1 MNQRYHYVAMLIGAL
16 LLAGL
21 VSIPQLAAAQPA
33 SGAETCTGFADLAN
47 QANNNTPGLLTNITD
62 YIKDV
67 VNGATQNLYQAFTNS
82 GAYKAAVGAAVTLM
96 IVIFGVGF
104 LIGVVQA
111 SFGQVLIR
119 LAKIGIILTLIS
131 PTGWQFFSDYAV
143 KFFNDGTD
151 ELIGKVMEIGT
162 GVAATA
168 NQPFVVLD
176 GIAKIVLS
184 PDMIIAI
191 MGSVFNSGPYG
202 LSMGGL
208 LAFGVFGLLKML
220 INGLRL
226 YAISFVMRSLML
238 GVAPLF
244 IVFLLFDKTK
254 QLFSGWVN
262 ILVLLS
268 LRPILY
274 FTFISFFLV
283 MLTTST
289 VNVMN
294 GNELCWVA
302 YKGTQGTDN
311 KLSFWRFKLK
321 DGNYANVS
329 DSDWDGLVT
338 CRLNGGKDEN
348 GQPCKP
354 FPLNI
359 VDILSFLI
367 LVFVAGK
374 FAEVTSQIA
383 SEISNSFLNI
393 DQQARGELRGLAGG
407 DQGGGG
413 ANRQRSNAPPAPAPT
428 PAPPAPSQ
436 NRPAPSAPAPAAP
449 APAPAPAP
457 VPPPGSS
464 RPPNT

>member
-1 MNQRYHYVAMLIGAL
+1 
-16 LLAGL
+16 
-21 VSIPQLAAAQPA
+21 
-33 SGAETCTGFADLAN
+33 
-47 QANNNTPGLLTNITD
+47 
-62 YIKDV
+62 
-67 VNGATQNLYQAFTNS
+67 
-82 GAYKAAVGAAVTLM
+82 M

-119 LAKIGIILTLIS
+119 LAKIGIILTMIS
-131 PTGWQFFSDYAV
+131 PAGWQFFSNYAV

-176 GIAKIVLS
+176 GIAKVVLS

-191 MGSVFNSGPYG
+191 MGAVFNSGPYG

-220 INGLRL
+220 ISGLRL

-283 MLTTST
+283 MLISSTT
-289 VNVMN
+289 NMMG

-302 YKGTQGTDN
+302 YKGAKGGDN
-311 KLSFWRFKLK
+311 KLSFWKFKDK
-321 DGNYANVS
+321 DGNFS
-329 DSDWDGLVT
+329 DIAESDWDGLVT
-338 CRLNGGKDEN
+338 CRLNGGKQPD
-348 GQPCKP
+348 GSPCKP

-374 FAEVTSQIA
+374 FATVTESI
-383 SEISNSFLNI
+383 SNEISNSYLNI
-393 DQQARGELRGLAGG
+393 DQQARAELRGLAGG
-407 DQGGGG
+407 ERGGNQ
-413 ANRQRSNAPPAPAPT
+413 ANRNAANAPPPTGNPT
-428 PAPPAPSQ
+428 PGT
-436 NRPAPSAPAPAAP
+436 R
-449 APAPAPAP
+449 
-457 VPPPGSS
+457 
-464 RPPNT
+464 R

>member
-1 MNQRYHYVAMLIGAL
+1 MGNVMNQRYRYMAMLMGAL
-16 LLAGL
+16 LFAGL
-21 VSIPQLAAAQPA
+21 IAIPQLAHAQVV
-33 SGAETCTGFADLAN
+33 SGPETCTGFSDLAK
-47 QANNNTPGLLTNITD
+47 QANANTPGLLTNITD
-62 YIKDV
+62 YVKEV

-82 GAYKAAVGAAVTLM
+82 GAYQAAVGAAITLM
-96 IVIFGVGF
+96 IVIFGVSF

-131 PTGWQFFSDYAV
+131 PAGWQFFSDYAV

-151 ELIGKVMEIGT
+151 QLIGIVMEIGT

-176 GIAKIVLS
+176 GLAKIVLS

-202 LSMGGL
+202 LAMGGL
-208 LAFGVFGLLKML
+208 LGVGVFGLLKML

-238 GVAPLF
+238 GVAPIF
-244 IVFLLFDKTK
+244 VVFLLFDKTK

-268 LRPILY
+268 FRPILY

-283 MLTTST
+283 MLTSATT
-289 VNVMN
+289 NMM
-294 GNELCWVA
+294 GGKELCWVA
-302 YKGTQGTDN
+302 YKGTQGTEN
-311 KLSFWRFKLK
+311 KLSFWRFKNK
-321 DGNYANVS
+321 DGTFPDIETS
-329 DSDWDGLVT
+329 SWDGLIT
-338 CRLNGGKDEN
+338 CRLNGGKEC
-348 GQPCKP
+348 PP

-374 FAEVTSQIA
+374 FAEVTGQIA
-383 SEISNSFLNI
+383 NEISNSFLNI
-393 DQQARGELRGLAGG
+393 DQQARAELRGLNG
-407 DQGGGG
+407 DGPKESPLK
-413 ANRQRSNAPPAPAPT
+413 QRSNAKPLK
-428 PAPPAPSQ
+428 S
-436 NRPAPSAPAPAAP
+436 
-449 APAPAPAP
+449 
-457 VPPPGSS
+457 
-464 RPPNT
+464 

>member
-1 MNQRYHYVAMLIGAL
+1 MGNVMNQRYRYMAMIMGAL
-16 LLAGL
+16 LFAGL
-21 VSIPQLAAAQPA
+21 IAIPQLAHAQVV
-33 SGAETCTGFADLAN
+33 SGPETCTGFSDLAK
-47 QANNNTPGLLTNITD
+47 QANANTPGLLTNITD
-62 YIKDV
+62 YVKEV

-82 GAYKAAVGAAVTLM
+82 GAYQAAVGAAITLM
-96 IVIFGVGF
+96 IVIFGVSF

-131 PTGWQFFSDYAV
+131 PAGWQFFSDYAV

-151 ELIGKVMEIGT
+151 QLIGIVMEIGT

-176 GIAKIVLS
+176 GLAKIVLS

-202 LSMGGL
+202 LAMGGL
-208 LAFGVFGLLKML
+208 LGVGVFGLLKML

-238 GVAPLF
+238 GVAPIF
-244 IVFLLFDKTK
+244 VVFLLFDKTK

-268 LRPILY
+268 FRPILY

-283 MLTTST
+283 MLTSATT
-289 VNVMN
+289 NMM
-294 GNELCWVA
+294 GGKELCWVA
-302 YKGTQGTDN
+302 YKGTQGTEN
-311 KLSFWRFKLK
+311 KLSFWRFKNK
-321 DGNYANVS
+321 DGTFPDIETS
-329 DSDWDGLVT
+329 SWDGLIT
-338 CRLNGGKDEN
+338 CRLNGSKEC
-348 GQPCKP
+348 PP

-374 FAEVTSQIA
+374 FAEVTGQIA
-383 SEISNSFLNI
+383 NEISNSFLNI
-393 DQQARGELRGLAGG
+393 DQQARAELRGLNG
-407 DQGGGG
+407 DGPKESPLK
-413 ANRQRSNAPPAPAPT
+413 QRSNAKPLK
-428 PAPPAPSQ
+428 S
-436 NRPAPSAPAPAAP
+436 
-449 APAPAPAP
+449 
-457 VPPPGSS
+457 
-464 RPPNT
+464 

>member
-283 MLTTST
+283 MLTTAT
-289 VNVMN
+289 TNMM
-294 GNELCWVA
+294 GGKELCWVA
-302 YKGTQGTDN
+302 YKGTNGTDN
-311 KLSFWRFKLK
+311 KISFWRFKDK
-321 DGNYANVS
+321 DGNFANVDQS
-329 DSDWDGLVT
+329 SWDGLIS
-338 CRLNGGKDEN
+338 CRLNGGKNCE
-348 GQPCKP
+348 P

-428 PAPPAPSQ
+428 PAPPAPAQ

>member
-1 MNQRYHYVAMLIGAL
+1 MNQRYQYAAMLVGAL

-21 VSIPQLAAAQPA
+21 LAMPQMAAAQAA
-33 SGAETCTGFADLAN
+33 SGPETCTGFADLVAD
-47 QANNNTPGLLTNITD
+47 AKSNTPGLLTNITD

-82 GAYKAAVGAAVTLM
+82 GAYKAAVGAAITLM

-119 LAKIGIILTLIS
+119 LAKVGIILTLIS

-176 GIAKIVLS
+176 GLAKIVLS

-191 MGSVFNSGPYG
+191 MGSIFNSGPYG
-202 LSMGGL
+202 ISMGGL
-208 LAFGVFGLLKML
+208 LAFGFYGLLKML
-220 INGLRL
+220 ISGLRL

-254 QLFSGWVN
+254 QLFSGWLN

-283 MLTTST
+283 MLISATS
-289 VNVMN
+289 NMMG
-294 GNELCWVA
+294 GNELCWVS
-302 YKGTQGTDN
+302 YKGVQGSPN
-311 KLSFWRFKLK
+311 KVSFWKFKDK
-321 DGNYANVS
+321 DGNFANV
-329 DSDWDGLVT
+329 DQDDWTGRVS
-338 CRLNGGKDEN
+338 CRLNGGKEKD
-348 GQPCKP
+348 GSPCKP
-354 FPLNI
+354 FPINV

-374 FAEVTSQIA
+374 FADVTSQIA
-383 SEISNSFLNI
+383 AEISNSFLNI
-393 DQQARGELRGLAGG
+393 DQQARGEIRGLAAEEKKGSA
-407 DQGGGG
+407 QQQ
-413 ANRQRSNAPPAPAPT
+413 ASKAPPATGSPK
-428 PAPPAPSQ
+428 
-436 NRPAPSAPAPAAP
+436 
-449 APAPAPAP
+449 
-457 VPPPGSS
+457 PGTG
-464 RPPNT
+464 R